1 MTSADRPIGRLS
13 VITVASDRCRRC
25 YSCVRGCPAKAI
37 RVHDGHADIIPER
50 CVGCGRCV
58 GVCSQKVKRIVDNL
72 PAVRS
77 VLASSDPVIM
87 LAPSFAAAFLDARPG
102 QIIAALRRCGFAGVH
117 EVAFGADLVSDVY
130 QRLYNEDPVRLL
142 ITTPCPA
149 AVLYIEKYAS
159 ELVPYLSPVLSP
171 MAAMGKALKSRLR
184 PGCSVV
190 FAGPCTAKIREIDE
204 EEVSPWVDAA
214 MTFDEI
220 TQLIH
225 EQGID
230 PCSLHDEEFDPPHS
244 YLGGLYPM
252 GGGLIRVAG
261 LPTDLSQNSVHHVEG
276 RAEFRDLVAR
286 LTRRQGE
293 NSLGE
298 LQTRF
303 FDVLFCQG
311 CIDGP
316 VMPTSEGRLRR
327 KERVVEYLHAR
338 RPVSRSSWEGVMK
351 SLEDVDFSRSFRPDP
366 QLHPVPSED
375 EIRQILARTNKFT
388 PQQELNCG
396 ACGYKSCRE
405 KAIAVWN
412 GVAEVEM
419 CLPYMIEKL
428 EAMVT
433 SLHQSYEKLT
443 ETQTQL
449 IRTERLAS
457 MGQMAAGI
465 AHEVNNP
472 LGTILI
478 YSHLLREH
486 EGLGEEARADI
497 DRVIEEAIRCKNI
510 VGGLLNFARQSQA
523 HLAPSSLSELLEKA
537 AESARTQI
545 QDLPI
550 RIAVDAPPDLPEAM
564 LDWDQ
569 MLQVLLNLFRNS
581 MDAMPD
587 GGTITARAEWRETP
601 GEFVISV
608 KDEGT
613 GIPPEHLEKHIFTPF
628 FSTKAVGKGTGLGLS
643 ICYGIVKMHRGQIH
657 ARNNAGG
664 PGCTFEITLPG
675 ADAGEERATC

>member
-1 MTSADRPIGRLS
+1 MYLPVLTI
-13 VITVASDRCRRC
+13 ASDRCRRC

-37 RVHDGHADIIPER
+37 RVLEGHADIIPER

-58 GVCSQKVKRIVDNL
+58 GVCSQNVKRIVDSL

-77 VLASSDPVIM
+77 VLGKPDPAIM

-102 QIIAALRRCGFAGVH
+102 QIIAALRKCGFAGVY
-117 EVAFGADLVSDVY
+117 EVAFGADLVSAVY
-130 QRLYNEDPVRLL
+130 QKLYNNDPVRML

-149 AVLYIEKYAS
+149 AVLYIEKYAVD
-159 ELVPYLSPVLSP
+159 LVPYLSPVLSP
-171 MAAMGKALKSRLR
+171 MGAMGKALKSRLR
-184 PGCSVV
+184 PDCQVV
-190 FAGPCTAKIREIDE
+190 FAGPCTAKIREVQEPD
-204 EEVSPWVDAA
+204 VHPWVDAA
-214 MTFDEI
+214 MTFDEVE
-220 TQLIH
+220 QLLREH
-225 EQGID
+225 EID
-230 PCSLHDEEFDPPHS
+230 PTELADEEFDPPHS
-244 YLGGLYPM
+244 FLGGLYPM
-252 GGGLIRVAG
+252 GGGLIRASG
-261 LPTDLSQNSVHHVEG
+261 LPTDLFQNSVHHVEG
-276 RAEFRDLVAR
+276 RSAFRDLVMN
-286 LTRRQGE
+286 LNQGIGE
-293 NSLGE
+293 NRLGE

-303 FDVLFCQG
+303 FDVLFCLG

-316 VMPTSEGRLRR
+316 VMPASEGSLRR
-327 KERVVEYLHAR
+327 KERIVEYLHAR
-338 RPVSRSSWEGVMK
+338 RPVSRISWESAMK
-351 SLEDVDFSRSFRPDP
+351 SLSDLDLSRSFTPDP
-366 QLHPVPSED
+366 QSYGVPEEED
-375 EIRQILARTNKFT
+375 IRRILERTNKFS

-412 GVAEVEM
+412 GAAEVEM

-433 SLHQSYEKLT
+433 TLHQSYEKLS

-486 EGLGEEARADI
+486 EGLSDSVRADVE
-497 DRVIEEAIRCKNI
+497 RVIEEAIRCKNI

-523 HLAPSSLSELLEKA
+523 HLLPVSLPELLEKA
-537 AESARTQI
+537 AETARA

-550 RIAVDAPPDLPEAM
+550 RFVVDAPAELPQAQ

-569 MLQVLLNLFRNS
+569 MLQVISNLLRNS
-581 MDAMPD
+581 MDAMPE
-587 GGTITARAEWRETP
+587 GGTITMTAEWRESTQ
-601 GEFVISV
+601 EFVISV
-608 KDEGT
+608 RDEGT

-628 FSTKAVGKGTGLGLS
+628 FSTKAVGKGTGLGLP

-657 ARNNAGG
+657 AQNNTDG
-664 PGCTFEITLPG
+664 PGCTFRITLPDHHPANG
-675 ADAGEERATC
+675 SAEERSIC

>member
-1 MTSADRPIGRLS
+1 MLPVL
-13 VITVASDRCRRC
+13 TVASDRCRRC

-37 RVHDGHADIIPER
+37 RVLEGHADIIPER

-58 GVCSQKVKRIVDNL
+58 GLCSQRVKRIVDNL
-72 PAVRS
+72 PAVRE
-77 VLASSDPVIM
+77 VLRHPDPVVM

-102 QIIAALRRCGFAGVH
+102 QIIAALRRCGFTAVQ
-117 EVAFGADLVSDVY
+117 EVAFGADLVSEVY
-130 QRLYNEDPVRLL
+130 QRLYNDDPVRML

-149 AVLYIEKYAS
+149 AVLYIEKYAVD
-159 ELVPYLSPVLSP
+159 LLPFLSPVLSP
-171 MAAMGKALKSRLR
+171 MAAMGKALKCRLR
-184 PGCSVV
+184 PGCQTV
-190 FAGPCTAKIREIDE
+190 FAGPCTAKIREVQE
-204 EEVSPWVDAA
+204 PEVQPWVDAA
-214 MTFDEI
+214 MTFDEV
-220 TQLIH
+220 TQLIR
-225 EQGID
+225 ECGVD
-230 PCSLHDEEFDPPHS
+230 PRELNDEEFDPPNS
-244 YLGGLYPM
+244 LLGGLYPM

-261 LPTDLSQNSVHHVEG
+261 LPTDLFQNSVHHVEG
-276 RAEFRDLVAR
+276 RAEFRDLIGR
-286 LTRRQGE
+286 LAKCQGE
-293 NSLGE
+293 NRLGE

-316 VMPTSEGRLRR
+316 VMPDLEGRLRR
-327 KERVVEYLHAR
+327 KERIVEYLHAR
-338 RPVSRSSWEGVMK
+338 RPVSRSIWETTVK
-351 SLEDVDFSRSFRPDP
+351 SLANLDLSRSFRPDP
-366 QLHPVPSED
+366 QSHSIPSDD
-375 EIRQILARTNKFT
+375 EIRQILARTNKYT
-388 PQQELNCG
+388 LQQELNCG

-412 GVAEVEM
+412 GVAEVDM
-419 CLPYMIEKL
+419 CLPYMIENL

-433 SLHQSYEKLT
+433 RLHQSYEKLS

-478 YSHLLREH
+478 YAHLLREH
-486 EGLGEEARADI
+486 DDLNADVRADVE
-497 DRVIEEAIRCKNI
+497 RVIEEAIRCKNI
-510 VGGLLNFARQSQA
+510 VGGLLDFARQSQA
-523 HLAPSSLSELLEKA
+523 HLSAVCLLELLEKA
-537 AESARTQI
+537 VESARAQA

-550 RIAVDAPPDLPEAM
+550 RFVVDAPVDMPQAH

-569 MLQVLLNLFRNS
+569 MLQVILNLLRNS

-587 GGTITARAEWRETP
+587 GGTITATAEWREFTHD
-601 GEFVISV
+601 FVITV

-613 GIPPEHLEKHIFTPF
+613 GIPPEHLDKHIFTPF

-643 ICYGIVKMHRGQIH
+643 ICYGIVKMHRGQIQ
-657 ARNNAGG
+657 ARNNKGG
-664 PGCTFEITLPG
+664 PGCTFTITLPSNG
-675 ADAGEERATC
+675 AGEEKPSC

>member
-1 MTSADRPIGRLS
+1 MLP
-13 VITVASDRCRRC
+13 VVTVASDRCRRC

-37 RVHDGHADIIPER
+37 RVLDGHADIISER

-58 GVCSQKVKRIVDNL
+58 GVCSQHVKRIVDNM

-77 VLASSDPVIM
+77 VLQHPEPVIM
-87 LAPSFAAAFLDARPG
+87 LAPSFAAAFLESRPG

-117 EVAFGADLVSDVY
+117 EVAFGADLVSEVY
-130 QRLYNEDPVRLL
+130 QRIYNDDPARIL

-149 AVLYIEKYAS
+149 AVLYIAKYAVD
-159 ELVPYLSPVLSP
+159 LLPYLSPVLSP

-184 PGCSVV
+184 PGCKTV
-190 FAGPCTAKIREIDE
+190 FAGPCTAKIREIGEPD
-204 EEVSPWVDAA
+204 VSPWVDVV
-214 MTFDEI
+214 MTFDEV
-220 TQLIH
+220 TLLIK

-230 PCSLHDEEFDPPHS
+230 PQELSDEEFDPPHS
-244 YLGGLYPM
+244 WLGGLYPI
-252 GGGLIRVAG
+252 GGGLTRVAG
-261 LPTDLSQNSVHHVEG
+261 LPTDIFQNAVHHVEG

-286 LTRRQGE
+286 FKKSQNDNL
-293 NSLGE
+293 LGD

-316 VMPTSEGRLRR
+316 VMPQQEGRVRR
-327 KERVVEYLHAR
+327 KERIVEYLHTR
-338 RPVSRSSWEGVMK
+338 RPVSRPSWEAAIK
-351 SLEDVDFSRSFRPDP
+351 SLSDLDLSRSYTPDP
-366 QLHPVPSED
+366 QLHTVPSED
-375 EIRQILARTNKFT
+375 DIRQILARTNKFS

-419 CLPYMIEKL
+419 CLPYLIEKL

-433 SLHQSYEKLT
+433 SLNQSYEKLS

-478 YSHLLREH
+478 YTHLLREH
-486 EGLGEEARADI
+486 DGLSTEVQADI

-523 HLAPSSLSELLEKA
+523 HLTPVALSELLEKA
-537 AESARTQI
+537 AETTRTQA

-550 RIAVDAPPDLPEAM
+550 RFVVDASPELPQAY
-564 LDWDQ
+564 LDYDQ

-587 GGTITARAEWRETP
+587 GGTITASAAWREATR
-601 GEFVISV
+601 EFVISV
-608 KDEGT
+608 RDEGT
-613 GIPPEHLEKHIFTPF
+613 GIPPEHLDKHIFTPF
-628 FSTKAVGKGTGLGLS
+628 FSTKVVGKGTGLGLS

-657 ARNNAGG
+657 ARNNKDG

-675 ADAGEERATC
+675 AEAGEERTA